1 MKAKDIVKLKTRK
14 SKRTGVES
22 LFLEMNRD
30 GRRTYEF
37 LNMYLNP
44 GKDSAT
50 KAANKATL
58 EAAKTIQARRIV
70 AIQNGEAEIL
80 SHRVR
85 STLFTEYFEEYLE
98 NHSQMSASHK
108 KGMRFTLRRWTDY
121 IGKDVR
127 LKDITPKMLLGFA
140 EYLRGDLKRFYNS
153 RKDGVSKPASTIVKL
168 KPNSIRTHYD
178 RIVWVLNSAHSEGLV
193 QVKPATKVD
202 AAAKP
207 KMEKVERGYLTAEE
221 LAQLIKTPCPNPEL
235 KRAFL
240 FACYTGIRKSDV
252 YALTWD
258 NIYNN
263 VVSFRMQKTGDPITI
278 PLSENAKTYLGA
290 RPPGAKG
297 TDHPFTGNS
306 DRQIG
311 RDLLSWAGAAGV
323 KKHVTF
329 HMSRHT
335 FGTLAITY
343 GADIYTVSKLLG
355 HSNLKTTQ
363 IYAQIVDKKK
373 AEAVNLIPDF
383 SG

>member
-1 MKAKDIVKLKTRK
+1 MKSKDIVVLRAKE
-14 SKRTGVES
+14 SPRTGVKS
-22 LFLEMNRD
+22 LYLDMFRD
-30 GRRTYEF
+30 GKRTYEF
-37 LNMYLNP
+37 LHLYLNP
-44 GKDSAT
+44 GKDPAT

-80 SHRVR
+80 SHRVK
-85 STLFTEYFEEYLE
+85 STLFTDYFEDYLKS
-98 NHSQMSASHK
+98 HSQMSASHK
-108 KGMRFTLRRWTDY
+108 RGMRFTLHRWTDY
-121 IGKDVR
+121 VGTKVR
-127 LKDITPKMLLGFA
+127 LKDITPKMLLGFG
-140 EYLRGDLKRFYNS
+140 EYLRGDLKRYYIS
-153 RKDGVSKPASTIVKL
+153 KKDGEEKQANTIVRL

-178 RIVWVLNSAHSEGLV
+178 RIVWVLNSAHAEGLI
-193 QVKPATKVD
+193 QVNPATKVD
-202 AAAKP
+202 ATAKP
-207 KMEKVERGYLTAEE
+207 KMEKVERGYLTGEE
-221 LAQLIKTPCPNPEL
+221 LALLIKTPCPSQEL

-278 PLSENAKTYLGA
+278 PLSENAKLYLGTM
-290 RPPGAKG
+290 PKGAKG
-297 TDHPFTGNS
+297 SDHPFSCNS

-311 RDLLSWAGAAGV
+311 RDLLSWAEAAGV

-335 FGTLAITY
+335 FGTLTITY
-343 GADIYTVSKLLG
+343 GADLYTVSKLLG

-373 AEAVNLIPDF
+373 EEAVNLIPDF
-383 SG
+383 SD